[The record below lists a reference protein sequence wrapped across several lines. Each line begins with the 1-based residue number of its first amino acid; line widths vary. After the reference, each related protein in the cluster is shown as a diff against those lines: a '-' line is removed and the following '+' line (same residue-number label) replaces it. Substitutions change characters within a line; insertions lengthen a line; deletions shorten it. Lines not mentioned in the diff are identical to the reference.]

1 MGYQDDDGH
10 YNRGSNRD
18 YGGHRDYDRRG
29 GGGGGYRNDRR
40 RRSGGGGGGYRNDHR
55 NDRGGG
61 YRNTKRRRTDYG
73 GGGGGGPKLNAAPA
87 VDMGAA
93 SSKLVQLLVRVADAR
108 ALKTTDAEIPSRTTW
123 TPSPGPSPTR
133 SSTTAAA
140 SRASSCSSRARR
152 PSAPAPSARS
162 RPSRAARGLG
172 DDGAGLRLRDCA
184 ACRFDAVDVAAFDA
198 PSPLPE
204 VACAFTVPAWASC
217 ASGVLPTLPVAEDAM
232 DDDGGLS
239 ALEKAVLAEAA
250 VTSSR
255 RRRRRGR
262 FTRRRRG
269 GAPPTLASPTD
280 APAKRGRADPGLDA
294 LHAVL
299 ELCALSPTGFAPKF
313 ANAVELFFRELD
325 DVAAPAARRVAEFF
339 AHFLSNTK
347 FAWPYWSYWAAVA
360 DEDGRGRWGKKKPR
374 RNSRATPTRRRSRVV
389 DPPEDAAGEAREPR
403 PADAALAAAFD
414 ALGDDAAK
422 AAAVM
427 RGVFA
432 RGAAS
437 FTHALAPL
445 DDAELSAALRNLVR
459 DDDDCEAAAL
469 DALADVWAASA
480 QHVAL
485 LADAL
490 VRRGVVRCRAVAAWV
505 LDPRNESPWAGSTIG
520 ASFKP
525 HELLQVA
532 VDRSLD
538 LLSAAVASAAARGA
552 DAATDGVVL
561 AQLDEA
567 HEVALEICSRLAR
580 GLCDRDGDD
589 SADAVSYRD
598 AALGRSPTS
607 GPPTKTRRGRAPAAR
622 SAPAAELPDVL
633 QASDLRGKLDVPVP
647 AVAAAVDRALGLN

>member
-40 RRSGGGGGGYRNDHR
+40 RRSGEAAGLTTTATTRR
-55 NDRGGG
+55 ATATR
-61 YRNTKRRRTDYG
+61 RRRTDYG

-93 SSKLVQLLVRVADAR
+93 SSSSCSSSSAPR
-108 ALKTTDAEIPSRTTW
+108 LKTTDAEIPSRTTW

-140 SRASSCSSRARR
+140 SRASSGAGVVETDGDRGLESLLRRLADAFDEPPASSAARDRADLCAGLVAAAAAGAPGGFVPRSSATPRRARR
-152 PSAPAPSARS
+152 PRLRALDAPATSAPVDSLEALVF
-162 RPSRAARGLG
+162 G
-172 DDGAGLRLRDCA
+172 LRDCA

-198 PSPLPE
+198 PSPLRRSRG
-204 VACAFTVPAWASC
+204 VHGARL
-217 ASGVLPTLPVAEDAM
+217 GVLRVRRAADL
-232 DDDGGLS
+232 DG
-239 ALEKAVLAEAA
+239 AA
-250 VTSSR
+250 
-255 RRRRRGR
+255 
-262 FTRRRRG
+262 
-269 GAPPTLASPTD
+269 APP
-280 APAKRGRADPGLDA
+280 
-294 LHAVL
+294 
-299 ELCALSPTGFAPKF
+299 
-313 ANAVELFFRELD
+313 
-325 DVAAPAARRVAEFF
+325 RRAEFF

-360 DEDGRGRWGKKKPR
+360 DEDGPR
-374 RNSRATPTRRRSRVV
+374 RSCGR
-389 DPPEDAAGEAREPR
+389 
-403 PADAALAAAFD
+403 L
-414 ALGDDAAK
+414 
-422 AAAVM
+422 
-427 RGVFA
+427 A

-459 DDDDCEAAAL
+459 DDGDCEAAAL

-490 VRRGVVRCRAVAAWV
+490 VRRGVVRCRAVAAGSWTAQRV
-505 LDPRNESPWAGSTIG
+505 ALGGSTIG

-538 LLSAAVASAAARGA
+538 LLSAAVASAAARG
-552 DAATDGVVL
+552 
-561 AQLDEA
+561 
-567 HEVALEICSRLAR
+567 
-580 GLCDRDGDD
+580 
-589 SADAVSYRD
+589 
-598 AALGRSPTS
+598 P
-607 GPPTKTRRGRAPAAR
+607 TRRRT
-622 SAPAAELPDVL
+622 
-633 QASDLRGKLDVPVP
+633 AS
-647 AVAAAVDRALGLN
+647 